1 MLEINFKDLVESYS
15 KNLLDDLR
23 GFGTSNEF
31 LKFWV
36 PTANDDFQSFKNL
49 VDALVENNNTCFLIK
64 LDEIR
69 NQSPQ

>member
-49 VDALVENNNTCFLIK
+49 VDA
-64 LDEIR
+64 
-69 NQSPQ
+69 